1 MAINLPQ
8 FFQATN
14 PSKTLRA
21 GNPEDDRYQLVHD
34 YLAGVIRDR
43 QKPQFDR
50 LAKELEEEKE
60 KNRELSETNVRV
72 QRQVKRGLVILG
84 GIVAVVSFAGRSAS
98 ALIPFEKE
106 GRSIEAYPAA
116 SPLLATQTGLDRI
129 RETVM
134 KGHLGPV
141 SSVSYSPDGKTLATS
156 GTDGTA
162 RIWNTSGRQIA
173 QLKGHQGSVM
183 SVRYSPDGKTLA
195 TSGVVGTA
203 RIWDT
208 SGK

>member
-50 LAKELEEEKE
+50 LAKKLEKE

-116 SPLLATQTGLDRI
+116 SPLLAMQTGLDRI

-134 KGHLGPV
+134 KGHQELV
-141 SSVSYSPDGKTLATS
+141 LSVSYSPDGKTLATS
-156 GTDGTA
+156 GSD
-162 RIWNTSGRQIA
+162 
-173 QLKGHQGSVM
+173 
-183 SVRYSPDGKTLA
+183 
-195 TSGVVGTA
+195 GTA

-208 SGK
+208 SGKELAQLKGHQGLVWNVSYSPDGKTLATIGGDGTARIWDTSGK

>member
-50 LAKELEEEKE
+50 LAKKLEKE

-116 SPLLATQTGLDRI
+116 SPLLAMQTGLDRI

-134 KGHLGPV
+134 KGHQELV
-141 SSVSYSPDGKTLATS
+141 LSVSYSPDGKTLATS
-156 GTDGTA
+156 GSD
-162 RIWNTSGRQIA
+162 
-173 QLKGHQGSVM
+173 
-183 SVRYSPDGKTLA
+183 
-195 TSGVVGTA
+195 GTA